1 MPEEASNDTPPGVP
15 KVEPAAGW
23 RRFIGQPARMS
34 SSAREVSAE
43 GFLSASDHELVRDC
57 REGSEAAWHELV
69 SRHTRRVF
77 GVAYRFCGRVDEAED
92 LTQEVFVK
100 VYQKLDR
107 YRDQDGAFTTWLTTI
122 ARNHAIDRYRRRRE
136 ELQRRV
142 DDPERI
148 DVTPSGESGQQAELE
163 RNERVEL
170 VRSGLRAL
178 PRDLREPLVLCDIRG
193 LSYDEAART
202 LEIPLGTVK
211 SRINRGRLELARRLM
226 GRRELLEGT

>member
-1 MPEEASNDTPPGVP
+1 MRSIE
-15 KVEPAAGW
+15 
-23 RRFIGQPARMS
+23 QPAPEGA
-34 SSAREVSAE
+34 SAREAKAA
-43 GFLSASDHELVRDC
+43 GFLSASDDELVRRC
-57 REGSEAAWHELV
+57 REGSESAWHELV
-69 SRHTRRVF
+69 TRHTRRVF

-107 YRDQDGAFTTWLTTI
+107 YRDRDGAFTTWLTTI
-122 ARNHAIDRYRRRRE
+122 ARNHSIDLYRRRRE
-136 ELQRRV
+136 ERQRRV

-148 DVTPSGESGQQAELE
+148 EVAPSTRRGQQAELE

-178 PRDLREPLVLCDIRG
+178 PPDLREPLMLCDIRG
-193 LSYDEAART
+193 LSYDEAAKT

-226 GRRELLEGT
+226 GRRELMEGI